1 MSINTFNMKANY
13 YIGGG
18 DYWGE
23 NKPNDKFNKVMVP
36 TLLKMGIKEKD
47 MDKVA
52 SMFVEIYDIGYSNG
66 SHNTECALNEY

>member
-1 MSINTFNMKANY
+1 MSINIFNMKANY
-13 YIGGG
+13 YIGSG

-36 TLLKMGIKEKD
+36 ALLDMGIKEKD
-47 MDKVA
+47 MAKVA
-52 SMFVEIYDIGYSNG
+52 DMFVEIYDIGYSNG

>member
-1 MSINTFNMKANY
+1 MKANY

-23 NKPNDKFNKVMVP
+23 NKPNDKFNTVIVP
-36 TLLKMGIKEKD
+36 ALLKMGIKEKD

-52 SMFVEIYDIGYSNG
+52 NMFVEIYDIGYSNG

>member
-1 MSINTFNMKANY
+1 MSINIFNMKANY
-13 YIGGG
+13 YIGSG

-23 NKPNDKFNKVMVP
+23 NKPNDKSNKVMVP
-36 TLLKMGIKEKD
+36 ALLKMGIKEKD

-52 SMFVEIYDIGYSNG
+52 AMFEEIYDIGYSNG

>member
-1 MSINTFNMKANY
+1 MSINIFNMKENY
-13 YIGGG
+13 YIGSG

-23 NKPNDKFNKVMVP
+23 NKPNDKFNKIMVP
-36 TLLKMGIKEKD
+36 ALLKMGIKEKD

>member
-1 MSINTFNMKANY
+1 MKENY
-13 YIGGG
+13 YIGEG

-36 TLLKMGIKEKD
+36 ALLKMGIKEKD

-52 SMFVEIYDIGYSNG
+52 SMFEEIYEIGYSNG
-66 SHNTECALNEY
+66 ADSAECELDEY